1 MRKERENGTQEEIEK
16 NTIKWIKF
24 NIQPMII
31 IVYAFATYRV
41 VVNSNLTSENVTY
54 VFLFFF
60 TSIFG
65 MNFRTASTFSGKNTH
80 AWVSSLISFV
90 YIWTKVLINSIQLPI
105 VKLAGPDPTIGRM
118 MTLPLT
124 LYFPTSDNSWALTW
138 SSNLDVVGSLPNPL
152 FEKLIISF
160 CYWQRWTHNRPFT
173 YTTLFTTMLLRP

>member
-16 NTIKWIKF
+16 NTINWIKF

-65 MNFRTASTFSGKNTH
+65 MNFRTASIFSGGNY
-80 AWVSSLISFV
+80 ARMSFIIDFV
-90 YIWTKVLINSIQLPI
+90 CLHMNKSVNQFNSI
-105 VKLAGPDPTIGRM
+105 T
-118 MTLPLT
+118 
-124 LYFPTSDNSWALTW
+124 N
-138 SSNLDVVGSLPNPL
+138 
-152 FEKLIISF
+152 
-160 CYWQRWTHNRPFT
+160 C
-173 YTTLFTTMLLRP
+173 

>member
-1 MRKERENGTQEEIEK
+1 MLLLLTGLLWTLIWRQKTSRTYFCSSLPRFSE
-16 NTIKWIKF
+16 WI
-24 NIQPMII
+24 
-31 IVYAFATYRV
+31 
-41 VVNSNLTSENVTY
+41 SELHRY
-54 VFLFFF
+54 FLEG
-60 TSIFG
+60 I
-65 MNFRTASTFSGKNTH
+65 TH